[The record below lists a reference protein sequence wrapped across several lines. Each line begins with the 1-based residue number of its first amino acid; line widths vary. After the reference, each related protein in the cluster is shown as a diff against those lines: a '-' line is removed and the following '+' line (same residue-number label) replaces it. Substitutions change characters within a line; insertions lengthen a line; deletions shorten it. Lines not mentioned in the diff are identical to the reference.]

1 MTRIKRTTEIARIT
15 DEAIEQ
21 LLKLDDPHCALADAI
36 RRIAIAIGRMKPR
49 D

>member
-15 DEAIEQ
+15 DEAIDQ

-36 RRIAIAIGRMKPR
+36 RRIAIAIGRLKPR
-49 D
+49 